1 MQAWVWQNKQK
12 QRKTCLYTYSSTLR
26 VNCLLFVLTSWLF
39 IWDWFSSVLNW
50 IFGEKQE
57 EFSLLFIFPVTSVL
71 LSGEWIEDGVAGLR
85 FFIVWIDG
93 PSRLVLDVEET
104 DAVVSASFLDAFAA
118 LWFLFER
125 EIDIDKI
132 NLVLC

>member
-1 MQAWVWQNKQK
+1 MSVTKQT
-12 QRKTCLYTYSSTLR
+12 KTTKKCLYTYSSTLK

-50 IFGEKQE
+50 TFGEEQE
-57 EFSLLFIFPVTSVL
+57 EFSLVFCFPVTSVL
-71 LSGEWIEDGVAGLR
+71 LCGEWIEDGVAGLR
-85 FFIVWIDG
+85 FFNVWIDG

-132 NLVLC
+132 NLVIC